1 MSTSNI
7 IDANG
12 IQIES
17 LSDILNNIINGT
29 ATVPGLTQIYGSDIN
44 VDSNTPDGQWINV
57 FALSKQDIENLCV
70 QIYDSYDPTQAVGIA
85 LDALCQ
91 LNSSS
96 LLRKGGLYTR
106 VSVDVTA
113 SSSVSL
119 SGLDTSS
126 PFTISDANGNLF
138 YLISSTTVSA
148 TTTALNFQS
157 SVIGFIQILP
167 NVLTIPVTIIAG
179 ITSVNNPASPYQIGS
194 NQETDAQLRIRRAGS
209 TAIPAQGFNQALYG
223 GLLQIDGLT
232 AATIYENT
240 TGSTALGVV
249 PAHSIWVIVEGGAST
264 DVAKMIY
271 KYRNAG
277 CGMYG
282 STTVSVTQADSST
295 FGISFSYAIDQT
307 LYLSLTVSSL
317 SGGTI
322 DTATIKAYL
331 VSNYTLGIYQEADTT
346 SIISLIH
353 TYSTDLLVTGI
364 GVSLTAGSY
373 ANSVLP
379 TNRYNIL
386 TLTTASVTVSAV

>member
-322 DTATIKAYL
+322 DTAAIKAYL

>member
-322 DTATIKAYL
+322 DTAAIKAYL

-353 TYSTDLLVTGI
+353 TYSTDLLVTEI